1 LGKRSGRRYEGHN
14 KFVNFFFP
22 SMKIICAPGL
32 LISNELVD
40 VKLIK
45 KYDTAK
51 TSYRRLM
58 ESADVN
64 TVCI

>member
-1 LGKRSGRRYEGHN
+1 
-14 KFVNFFFP
+14 
-22 SMKIICAPGL
+22 MKIICASGL
-32 LISNELVD
+32 LTSNELVD

-51 TSYRRLM
+51 TPYRMLM

-64 TVCI
+64 TVCIWK